1 MSPDQEILPP
11 AITDRDVAEKLIK
24 VANSHFRE
32 ARRATIL
39 VMADLRRLQDGQVHI
54 LYGYSNFAKWA
65 EWYLPGL
72 KAGNVRQLTRAGAVA
87 LELDKRNLIDL
98 ENPKGVGTTGLRE
111 LSVIGSTY
119 GDDKMAEVFVTARAM
134 LTDTSEVTN
143 ETVQAA
149 MRVLMPPP
157 KLAAIEKIEEGEREV
172 EAEDDEPETEYSA
185 KVTELIDQIRDLSY
199 DLPETLQDV
208 ILASEALA
216 RQLAS
221 EKVHKDQ
228 QWIEGTQ

>member
-1 MSPDQEILPP
+1 MSLDQEILPP
-11 AITDRDVAEKLIK
+11 AITDRDEANRLVKI
-24 VANSHFRE
+24 ANSHFRE
-32 ARRATIL
+32 ARRATIQ

-72 KAGNVRQLTRAGAVA
+72 KMVNVRQLTRAGAVA
-87 LELDKRNLIDL
+87 LELDKRGLIDL

-111 LSVIGSTY
+111 LSVIANTY
-119 GDDKMAEVFVTARAM
+119 GNDKMAEAFVTARAM

-149 MRVLMPPP
+149 IRVLMPP
-157 KLAAIEKIEEGEREV
+157 AAIEVAEKTDELIDQT
-172 EAEDDEPETEYSA
+172 EAEDDEPDTEHSA

-221 EKVHKDQ
+221 EKVHEDQ